1 MGERLNQVS
10 GVMRNLLTTVI
21 IGFLIGL
28 MMAAVSNLFVV
39 GIAWL
44 TRARESAVLPLVA
57 FGGRSYNLMPI
68 VALAIAALVIVYL
81 RKKLGMP
88 RFFGPADSIYAAHR
102 TDNELNVKYGLGSTL
117 AAFVAAGG
125 GASVGQ
131 YGPLVHFGATM
142 GSYFRHITKSAMSTD
157 IFIGCGVAG
166 AIAAGFNAPLAGVVF
181 ALEAIIRHF
190 SVRAVAPI
198 TIASFTAA
206 AASQIIFGDRYL
218 IRISAPE
225 IDLVTMLPPA
235 FLTGPVFGLVAV
247 SFMFLIRY
255 VTRKNAASGL
265 SVMQS
270 ALLGAVLVGGIG
282 VFVPEILGLGSDTV
296 RSILSGEGE
305 ASYLALLVV
314 VKLLATALCLGL
326 GLFGGVFSPAIFIG
340 AAAGGAMA
348 ILFGGYGGASL
359 ATVLAVTGMGA
370 VVAPVIGAPIAV
382 ILVILEFTQSY
393 DMAVLGMIGIVISSW
408 VAHIF
413 YGASFFDR
421 LLLDRGIDLHRG
433 RGHLNLMETP
443 LSAYVHQDYTAFGP
457 RVTVGKAMST
467 MQKDGR
473 VEAYVVGR
481 EGDYIGKLE
490 YLRLI
495 KSDPKQAVSQFLQN
509 DALSIKADAS
519 LLQAIEAAR
528 NFVGESIPVIDRETG
543 IIEGIVTEGD
553 LFAAYLD
560 LQDRVVDIEGK

>member
-1 MGERLNQVS
+1 MGERLSEVS
-10 GVMRNLLTTVI
+10 RVMRDLLTTIV

-28 MMAAVSNLFVV
+28 IMAAVSNLFVV
-39 GIAWL
+39 GIDWL
-44 TRARESAVLPLVA
+44 TRAREGIEVPLVA
-57 FGGRSYNLMPI
+57 LGSQSYNLMPI
-68 VALAIAALVIVYL
+68 VSLAIAALVIVYL
-81 RKKLGMP
+81 RKKLAMP

-102 TDNELNVKYGLGSTL
+102 TDNELNVKFGLGSTL
-117 AAFVAAGG
+117 AAFVAASG

-142 GSYFRHITKSAMSTD
+142 ASYFRQIIKSTMSTD

-265 SVMQS
+265 SVLQS

-282 VFVPEILGLGSDTV
+282 VFVPEILGLGTDTV

-348 ILFGGYGGASL
+348 ILFVGYGGASL

-443 LSAYVHQDYTAFGP
+443 LGAYVHQNYTAFGP
-457 RVTVGKAMST
+457 RVTVGKAMAT
-467 MQKDGR
+467 MQKEGR

-490 YLRLI
+490 YLSLI
-495 KSDPKQAVSQFLQN
+495 KADPKQTVSQCLQN
-509 DALSIKADAS
+509 DALSIKTDAS

-528 NFVGESIPVIDRETG
+528 DFVGESIPVIDRETG
-543 IIEGIVTEGD
+543 AMDGIVAEGD

-560 LQDRVVDIEGK
+560 LQNRVVDIEGK